1 MINIIMCD
9 HDLVRDANE
18 IIWNH
23 IKKES
28 LRRSRC
34 RKRRKRNINIRKNK
48 KLTKKEEIEN
58 YDDEKE

>member
-1 MINIIMCD
+1 MCD
-9 HDLVRDANE
+9 HDLVRDVNK
-18 IIWNH
+18 IIWIY

-34 RKRRKRNINIRKNK
+34 RKRSKRNINIRKNK

>member
-1 MINIIMCD
+1 MCD
-9 HDLVRDANE
+9 HDLVRDVNK
-18 IIWNH
+18 IIWNY

-34 RKRRKRNINIRKNK
+34 RKRIRRNIIIRKNT